1 MPSRTLSLRNKL
13 LVLLSAVILGLLL
26 LLFTTNYFSYQI
38 KQLQQAKSTIQQI
51 GITALQLRRNEKD
64 FLIRKLPKYFDKH
77 TANFTQLT
85 QELAA
90 LSALNENIGG
100 DIPVAELT
108 ADFTKY
114 RNHFSEL
121 VHAMQLKG
129 LDKNSGRYGEL
140 RTATHKLEEIYNS
153 INEPNRQVTLL
164 TIRRHEKDYMLR
176 GDTQYLDKL
185 ADAVAKLKFDSQ
197 HIADTQQFIADY
209 EQAMTAFSNIE
220 RMIGLTQ
227 DAGIRG
233 KMRLATHDAETL
245 LAGAIENTNTF
256 VEQQE
261 NNAFW
266 TSLILFII
274 ISSVL
279 SIFIIKLIK
288 IIISP
293 IKSAIS
299 NIESIIVQR
308 DFSKQVLKETDD
320 EFGEVIDAIN
330 NFIKFTNK
338 INSAVEDLRNVSAT
352 VEHNAQ
358 STQTS
363 LNQQAMK
370 NEQVS
375 AATVQLDSSVS
386 EIVDSTGRTAST
398 TDLIAQQAEKG
409 KNQLSELNL
418 FLNKNTNELISS
430 TQDIS
435 QLEVKCQ
442 SINGFIDE
450 IKGIAEQTNLLAL
463 NAAIEAAR
471 AGEQGRGFSVVADEV
486 RTLANRTQTSTEQI
500 TQIITELQSM
510 TISAVEKVNHCRD
523 GSIYN
528 VQQVEKSAQTLSD
541 IISEVHSIQD
551 MTANIANAIKEQST
565 AIHEI
570 AENITEMKDDNDNM
584 LNQAQQ
590 SLKTCTLANEKT
602 QSLLTYKLT
611 AN

>member
-121 VHAMQLKG
+121 VQAMQLKG

-185 ADAVAKLKFDSQ
+185 TDAVAKLKFDSQ

-245 LAGAIENTNTF
+245 LAEAIENTNTF

-299 NIESIIVQR
+299 NIESIIVER

-570 AENITEMKDDNDNM
+570 AENITEMKDDNDDM

>member
-121 VHAMQLKG
+121 VQAMQLKG

-185 ADAVAKLKFDSQ
+185 TDAVAKLKFDSQ

-245 LAGAIENTNTF
+245 LAEAIENTNTF

-299 NIESIIVQR
+299 NIESIIVER